1 MNYEY
6 NLEFD
11 TDKSDGQY
19 KKTVSNNK
27 LRNYLP
33 DFKFMNIQ
41 DGINESV
48 EWFIQNYDN
57 VRK

>member
-1 MNYEY
+1 MDNI
-6 NLEFD
+6 
-11 TDKSDGQY
+11 